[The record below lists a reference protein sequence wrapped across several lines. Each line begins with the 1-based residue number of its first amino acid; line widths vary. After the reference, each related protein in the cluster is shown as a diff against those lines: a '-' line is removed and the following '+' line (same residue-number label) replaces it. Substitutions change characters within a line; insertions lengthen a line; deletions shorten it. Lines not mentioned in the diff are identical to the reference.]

1 MDQQTFEA
9 LRGRVESLER
19 RLRQVVGLLIVS
31 VVGLAIALVV
41 NLSGHTAAA
50 QSFTRWSKTIYY
62 FKDSATNST
71 CYSTGSDAISCV
83 KD

>member
-1 MDQQTFEA
+1 MDQETFEA
-9 LRGRVESLER
+9 LRGRVERMER
-19 RLRQVVGLLIVS
+19 RLRQMVGLLILS

-41 NLSGHTAAA
+41 NLSGHTAFA
-50 QSFTRWSKTIYY
+50 QSFSRWSKPIYY

-71 CYSTGSDAISCV
+71 CYSTGSDISCV